1 MVGGGGLVECQA
13 CACLSFGLGW
23 ATQFNRIRRRD
34 KDRIYLLR
42 QTGVVG
48 ADGIDSAGDG
58 SQFSEAACEHLDRVQ
73 SETGSKVI

>member
-1 MVGGGGLVECQA
+1 MSGMRMPKLW
-13 CACLSFGLGW
+13 FRLGYSILL
-23 ATQFNRIRRRD
+23 IRRRD